1 MYTFHWPVPY
11 WYIQHNLYPHN
22 IATYHL
28 HLTCTAK
35 TRKKEKSRYLRNNL
49 QTILA
54 NSTVM
59 LESSNHDRIRAHN
72 DLQRLPQTNL
82 LNCRI
87 YNTLSSRPNVHRLP
101 GIIHNLSIRHR
112 FYSSRAITMT
122 FRITSCPRSRKGE
135 TSQTT
140 KRKGI
145 KESGISRQCPSRW
158 LIDKLETFDRIEDQ
172 SILP

>member
-1 MYTFHWPVPY
+1 MDTYETIYKQSSQIPLLCSRAATMIEFERTTLFRDFH
-11 WYIQHNLYPHN
+11 
-22 IATYHL
+22 
-28 HLTCTAK
+28 
-35 TRKKEKSRYLRNNL
+35 E
-49 QTILA
+49 
-54 NSTVM
+54 
-59 LESSNHDRIRAHN
+59 
-72 DLQRLPQTNL
+72 TNL
-82 LNCRI
+82 LNCLI

-145 KESGISRQCPSRW
+145 KESGISRQCPSGW
-158 LIDKLETFDRIEDQ
+158 IIDKLETFDRIEYR